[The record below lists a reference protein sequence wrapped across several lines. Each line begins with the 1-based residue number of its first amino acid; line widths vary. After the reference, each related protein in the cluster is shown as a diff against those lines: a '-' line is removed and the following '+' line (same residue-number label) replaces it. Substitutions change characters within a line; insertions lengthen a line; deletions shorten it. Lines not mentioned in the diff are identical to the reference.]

1 MKMSENNQ
9 FFISIY
15 LFIYLL
21 VTFDIKYLI
30 MCMAPLQ
37 GLVQCLPY
45 TWAINLKAPSI
56 DPSSK
61 EQIPPLSIPL
71 VTSTIQV

>member
-21 VTFDIKYLI
+21 VKFDIKYLI

-45 TWAINLKAPSI
+45 RWAINVKAPSI
-56 DPSSK
+56 APSSK
-61 EQIPPLSIPL
+61 DQIPPLSIPL

>member
-1 MKMSENNQ
+1 MSENNQ

-15 LFIYLL
+15 LFLFLL
-21 VTFDIKYLI
+21 VKFDINYLI
-30 MCMAPLQ
+30 VCMAPLQ

-45 TWAINLKAPSI
+45 RWAINVKAPSI
-56 DPSSK
+56 APSSK
-61 EQIPPLSIPL
+61 DQIPPLSIPL

>member
-1 MKMSENNQ
+1 MKKSENNQ

-21 VTFDIKYLI
+21 VKFDIKYLI
-30 MCMAPLQ
+30 MCMARLQ
-37 GLVQCLPY
+37 GLVQCVPY
-45 TWAINLKAPSI
+45 RWAINVKAPSI
-56 DPSSK
+56 APSSK
-61 EQIPPLSIPL
+61 DQIPPLSIPL